1 HTISFM
7 ELDIRNL
14 LPDNYLLSLL
24 YLSVLIFILTSV
36 CKFILTK
43 LIASLTEDF
52 KSTWSRMIFSPK
64 FLYKLSLVIPLI
76 LIYFSP
82 SIIINL
88 PEWLGIAIQRLSLAV
103 LSLVVARILNI
114 LLNEF
119 NEIYSALE
127 QAKNRPI
134 KGIIQVLVIVVYFIG
149 AIFFIAALVGKE
161 PWYLL
166 SGLGA
171 MTAILLLVFRDTI
184 LSLVAGIQLT
194 TNKLIQVGDWIKLD
208 QFGADGSVVDIA
220 LHTVSVKNWDNTIT
234 NIPTHRFLENSFV
247 NYRAMQESGGRR
259 IKRAI
264 YIDLSTVR
272 FLTDEEIEKFSRYR
286 LLTDYIRMKVTE
298 LAEHNKKVEQGLET
312 TSRKMTNVGTFRVYL
327 ENFLRQHPMIHQ
339 EMSLM
344 VRHLEPGQNGLPIEI
359 YAFVKDVRWVYYEKA
374 QADIFDHIFSMIGD
388 FGLRVH
394 QNPSGHDFKDFLKGT
409 STLQE

>member
-1 HTISFM
+1 
-7 ELDIRNL
+7 
-14 LPDNYLLSLL
+14 
-24 YLSVLIFILTSV
+24 
-36 CKFILTK
+36 
-43 LIASLTEDF
+43 
-52 KSTWSRMIFSPK
+52 MIFSPK

-394 QNPSGHDFKDFLKGT
+394 QNPSGHDFKDLIRGT

>member
-1 HTISFM
+1 M
-7 ELDIRNL
+7 EFDIRTL

-24 YLSVLIFILTSV
+24 YLAIFIFVLATIS
-36 CKFILTK
+36 KFVLTK
-43 LIASLTEDF
+43 VIASITEDF

-76 LIYFSP
+76 LTYLSP
-82 SIIINL
+82 SLILNL
-88 PEWLGIAIQRLSLAV
+88 PEGVGIFIRRTSLAV
-103 LSLVVARILNI
+103 LSLVVARLINI

-119 NEIYSALE
+119 NEIYSSLE

-134 KGIIQVLVIVVYFIG
+134 KGIIQVLMILVYFVG
-149 AIFFIAALVGKE
+149 SIFFIAALVGKE

-171 MTAILLLVFRDTI
+171 MTAVLLLVFRDTI

-194 TNKLIQVGDWIKLD
+194 TNRLIQVGDWIKLD

-247 NYRAMQESGGRR
+247 NYRAMFESGGRR
-259 IKRAI
+259 VKRPI

-286 LLTDYIRMKVTE
+286 LLSDYIKSKIVE
-298 LAEHNKKVEQGLET
+298 LEEHNKKVEEGLEAL
-312 TSRKMTNVGTFRVYL
+312 SRKMTNVGTFRVYL
-327 ENFLRQHPMIHQ
+327 ENYLRQHPMVNQ
-339 EMSLM
+339 NMSLM
-344 VRHLEPGQNGLPIEI
+344 VRHLAPGENGLPIEI
-359 YAFVKDVRWVYYEKA
+359 YAFIKDVRWVYYEKA
-374 QADIFDHIFSMIGD
+374 QADIFDHIFSMVND

-394 QNPSGHDFKDFLKGT
+394 QNPSGHDLKDVMKSFT
-409 STLQE
+409 VQE